1 MKKLLLLISL
11 TVSIFAAEE
20 LGKDIIAEYGEVTY
34 ICKNN
39 LVIAKLK
46 MNNIAKEVPVVWE
59 QNNNVAKL
67 ECNDFENWLK

>member
-46 MNNIAKEVPVVWE
+46 MNNIAKEVPIVWE
-59 QNNNVAKL
+59 QNNTIVKL
-67 ECNDFENWLK
+67 ECKDFQNWVK

>member
-59 QNNNVAKL
+59 QNNNVVKL